1 VSRKTERT
9 RARKQRGGG
18 RTEKKPSE
26 QEKKKGNPEKQ
37 KKDSTQNKNPR
48 ESTNQTE
55 EEKNTGDVEQRINPD
70 EERKAEEQH
79 REENRFCHCFHPY
92 RKQPKNQYPQKPA
105 FSFSVPSSSQN
116 LLENESRPWTQ
127 EQKGKQKE
135 RYQAGERHHS
145 VAAIS
150 RSRYALSSPLCI
162 L

>member
-1 VSRKTERT
+1 VSRKKK
-9 RARKQRGGG
+9 RKPRK
-18 RTEKKPSE
+18 TEKRQHTEQKP
-26 QEKKKGNPEKQ
+26 K
-37 KKDSTQNKNPR
+37 R
-48 ESTNQTE
+48 EHEPNRRK
-55 EEKNTGDVEQRINPD
+55 KNTGDVEQRINPD

-116 LLENESRPWTQ
+116 LLENESRPWAQ

-145 VAAIS
+145 VAAIC